1 MEEKF
6 EILEEF
12 FDYVDVNSK
21 VEDKPGV
28 KNTTKI
34 NELIEIKTFNKA

>member
-6 EILEEF
+6 EILDEF

-21 VEDKPGV
+21 VEDEPGV
-28 KNTTKI
+28 KNTAKI
-34 NELIEIKTFNKA
+34 NELIKIKTYNKA